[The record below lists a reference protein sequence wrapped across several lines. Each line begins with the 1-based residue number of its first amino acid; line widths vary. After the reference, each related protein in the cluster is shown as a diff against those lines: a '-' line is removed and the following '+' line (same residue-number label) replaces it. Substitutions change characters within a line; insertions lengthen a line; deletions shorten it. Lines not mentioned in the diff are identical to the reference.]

1 MSRKTDGYTGADLFQ
16 YDKHTFHWS
25 ASSHSVTDEQFDA
38 VWRVYIENDKNREWL
53 NSENIYALEEITRR
67 LLEAASRKLWNA
79 DNDIIEQLKNVM
91 LSIEGDMEERMG
103 PVKGEFQGSSVDIK
117 RRKDVQK
124 WSYDFTIT

>member
-1 MSRKTDGYTGADLFQ
+1 
-16 YDKHTFHWS
+16 
-25 ASSHSVTDEQFDA
+25 
-38 VWRVYIENDKNREWL
+38 
-53 NSENIYALEEITRR
+53 
-67 LLEAASRKLWNA
+67 
-79 DNDIIEQLKNVM
+79 M